1 MDKKDLD
8 MLLLLGK
15 CEENRAEIAAAAAA
29 GGGGKAE
36 FYLAQQTYSKAIK
49 LDADANGEAAKGLA
63 RATEGMARAAGG
75 APAAAAAAPAKTE
88 AAAATKGAVGV
99 PEACQ
104 FMSDPALEGMPRED
118 KSAFLASKGVDSFVI
133 AQATCVTNEDNVQ
146 GHPELPEPAEKPAAA
161 ASALQAAAP
170 DGFEWGNTY

>member
-1 MDKKDLD
+1 VDKKDLD

-75 APAAAAAAPAKTE
+75 APAAATTPAAAPVASGGGAVNLDTLTE
-88 AAAATKGAVGV
+88 AAAL
-99 PEACQ
+99 
-104 FMSDPALEGMPRED
+104 ALEGDALEAVATELSVYLF
-118 KSAFLASKGVDSFVI
+118 KSPPFQERTCTSAS
-133 AQATCVTNEDNVQ
+133 
-146 GHPELPEPAEKPAAA
+146 
-161 ASALQAAAP
+161 ASALASTLASALASARP
-170 DGFEWGNTY
+170 

>member
-1 MDKKDLD
+1 

-15 CEENRAEIAAAAAA
+15 CEENRGAIAAAAAA

-49 LDADANGEAAKGLA
+49 LDPDGFGEAAKGLE
-63 RATEGMARAAGG
+63 RAGEGMARADAGG
-75 APAAAAAAPAKTE
+75 AAAPAAAAAAPAKKET
-88 AAAATKGAVGV
+88 ATATGAVGV
-99 PEACQ
+99 PEACK
-104 FMSDPALEGMPRED
+104 FMASPALEGMSVEE

-146 GHPELPEPAEKPAAA
+146 GHPELPAAEEKPAAA
-161 ASALQAAAP
+161 MPAAGASSLQAAAP
-170 DGFEWGNTY
+170 DGFEWGQTF